1 MRDLNLQQ
9 VIVHKCEKFKFCHVG
24 VYNMYNK
31 KGHVNQ
37 DAKLSVIYYNATY
50 AAKNAAGINSK
61 GTDSYF
67 NSGFTVRLMNTG
79 IEAWECIELYEDMDL
94 EDARKLSIKL
104 VEKYETAGYSV
115 TGSRGNKTIR
125 QTGERAVSNY
135 EIKNAT
141 MARIFE
147 IVEKLTQGMEN
158 INVFK
163 VQKDIYKEYNYGTL
177 DTRRKFWN
185 FIHKNIHVY
194 TN

>member
-9 VIVHKCEKFKFCHVG
+9 VIVYKCEKFKFCHVG

-50 AAKNAAGINSK
+50 AVKNANGINPK

-67 NSGFTVRLMNTG
+67 TSGFTVRLMNTG
-79 IEAWECIELYEDMDL
+79 IEAWECDEVIENLDL
-94 EDARKLSIKL
+94 DDAQKMSKQL
-104 VEKYETAGYSV
+104 VEKYEAAGYSI

-125 QTGERAVSNY
+125 QTGERAPNNH

-147 IVEKLTQGMEN
+147 IVEKLTHGIEN
-158 INVFK
+158 VNLFK
-163 VQKDIYKEYNYGTL
+163 VQKDIYKEYNYGAL

-185 FIHKNIHVY
+185 FIHERLDVY
-194 TN
+194 MN